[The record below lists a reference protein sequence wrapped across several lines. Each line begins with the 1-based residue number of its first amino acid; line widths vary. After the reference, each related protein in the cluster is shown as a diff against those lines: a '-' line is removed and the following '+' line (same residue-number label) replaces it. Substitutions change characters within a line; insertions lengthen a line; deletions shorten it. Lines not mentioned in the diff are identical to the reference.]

1 MTATKCLIGV
11 FVAGDAPL
19 AAADAAPAD
28 DAASGEA
35 AAETKMAASSSRA
48 DLTAAPRRS

>member
-1 MTATKCLIGV
+1 MTATKCLIGD
-11 FVAGDAPL
+11 FVAGDAPP
-19 AAADAAPAD
+19 AAADADD

-35 AAETKMAASSSRA
+35 AAETKMAASNSLA